1 MTLYHCPKCN
11 TRDHYFKEPCLK
23 GEASTQARA
32 SELSPQGC
40 SVSDPRANLDDKSR
54 PVVAAP
60 IKQAQEFI
68 MKIGRPKIYADAK
81 VRRRQ
86 YMKEYRARKRVGIT

>member
-11 TRDHYFKEPCLK
+11 TRDHYFTDVCPKD
-23 GEASTQARA
+23 AAAQARA

-68 MKIGRPKIYADAK
+68 RKVGRPKITRGVEDLKKA
-81 VRRRQ
+81 RRQ
-86 YMKEYRARKRVGIT
+86 YMKAWRARKK